1 MTEFQQNSITN
12 TKSSETIDVII
23 VGAGFSGLYMLHRLR
38 QLGISARI
46 IEAGDGVGGTWYWN
60 RYPGARCDIE
70 SLQYSYVFS
79 DELRHEWQ
87 WTERYASQPEI
98 LRYLNYVAKKFDLCK
113 DIQFESRVTA
123 AVFDE
128 TLSRWNIQTN
138 HGDHVSAK
146 FCIMATG
153 CLSKARTPDF
163 KGLDTFKGNTYHTSR
178 WPHTDV
184 NFNDCRV
191 AVIGTGSSAL
201 QNIPIIAEQAAHLY
215 VFQRTPCFTIP
226 GYNGALDAK
235 YSEAY
240 VASHDENPRPALGK
254 FAGIEVEGIYH
265 DKSALSFT
273 PEDRQQVYDERYQ
286 IGGLTFLAAFND
298 LLISKE
304 ANDTA
309 AEFMRSKIR
318 KIIKDPATAETLTP
332 YGYPIGSK
340 RMCVDNQYY
349 ETYNRDNVTLVDL
362 KKENIEEIT
371 PVGIKTTKMTYELD
385 SIVFATGFDAM
396 TGPLL
401 SIDIRGRSDYS
412 LREKWAAGPHTYL
425 GMMTADF
432 PNLFLI
438 TGPGSPSVLTNMII
452 SIEHDV
458 DWIAE
463 CLDYLRKHDFD
474 SIEATSEAEDAWVN
488 HVNEIAN
495 ATLFLLPI
503 LGIWGRIYLV
513 SQEFSCPMPVVLF
526 RIFRSARVS
535 PPMAMKAFAVFNDN
549 W

>member
-1 MTEFQQNSITN
+1 
-12 TKSSETIDVII
+12 
-23 VGAGFSGLYMLHRLR
+23 
-38 QLGISARI
+38 
-46 IEAGDGVGGTWYWN
+46 
-60 RYPGARCDIE
+60 
-70 SLQYSYVFS
+70 LQYSYVFS

-98 LRYLNYVAKKFDLCK
+98 LRYLNYVAKKFDLYK

-138 HGDHVSAK
+138 RGDHVSAK

-201 QNIPIIAEQAAHLY
+201 QSIPIIAEQAAHLY

-226 GYNGALDAK
+226 GYNAALDPK
-235 YSEAY
+235 YSEAF
-240 VASHDENPRPALGK
+240 VASHDENPRPGLGK
-254 FAGIEVEGIYH
+254 VAGIEVEGIHH
-265 DKSALSFT
+265 DKPALSFT
-273 PEDRQQVYDERYQ
+273 PEHRQQVYDERYQ

-309 AEFMRSKIR
+309 AEFLRSKIR

-362 KKENIEEIT
+362 RKENIEEIT
-371 PVGIKTTKMTYELD
+371 PVGIKTTKMTYEVD

-401 SIDIRGRSDYS
+401 SIDIRGRSNYS

-425 GMMTADF
+425 GLMTADF

-438 TGPGSPSVLTNMII
+438 TGPGSPSVLTNMVI

-463 CLDYLRKHDFD
+463 CLDYLRKYDFD
-474 SIEATSEAEDAWVN
+474 SIEATLEAEDAWVN

-495 ATLFLLPI
+495 ATLFPSANSWYIGANIPGKPRVFMPYAGGLLP
-503 LGIWGRIYLV
+503 YLQKCKSV
-513 SQEFSCPMPVVLF
+513 ATNGYEGF
-526 RIFRSARVS
+526 RCIQRQLVTSSTA
-535 PPMAMKAFAVFNDN
+535 N
-549 W
+549 

>member
-1 MTEFQQNSITN
+1 
-12 TKSSETIDVII
+12 
-23 VGAGFSGLYMLHRLR
+23 
-38 QLGISARI
+38 
-46 IEAGDGVGGTWYWN
+46 
-60 RYPGARCDIE
+60 
-70 SLQYSYVFS
+70 
-79 DELRHEWQ
+79 
-87 WTERYASQPEI
+87 
-98 LRYLNYVAKKFDLCK
+98 
-113 DIQFESRVTA
+113 
-123 AVFDE
+123 
-128 TLSRWNIQTN
+128 
-138 HGDHVSAK
+138 
-146 FCIMATG
+146 
-153 CLSKARTPDF
+153 
-163 KGLDTFKGNTYHTSR
+163 
-178 WPHTDV
+178 
-184 NFNDCRV
+184 
-191 AVIGTGSSAL
+191 
-201 QNIPIIAEQAAHLY
+201 
-215 VFQRTPCFTIP
+215 
-226 GYNGALDAK
+226 
-235 YSEAY
+235 
-240 VASHDENPRPALGK
+240 
-254 FAGIEVEGIYH
+254 
-265 DKSALSFT
+265 
-273 PEDRQQVYDERYQ
+273 VYDERYQ

-362 KKENIEEIT
+362 RKENIEEII
-371 PVGIKTTKMTYELD
+371 PVGIKTTKMTYEVD

-438 TGPGSPSVLTNMII
+438 TGPGSPSVLTNMVI

-463 CLDYLRKHDFD
+463 CLDYLRKYDFD
-474 SIEATSEAEDAWVN
+474 SIEATLEAEDAWVN

-495 ATLFLLPI
+495 ATLFPIANSWYMGANIPGKPRVFMPYAGGLLP
-503 LGIWGRIYLV
+503 YLQKCKSV
-513 SQEFSCPMPVVLF
+513 ATNGYEGF
-526 RIFRSARVS
+526 RCIQRQSVTSITA
-535 PPMAMKAFAVFNDN
+535 N
-549 W
+549 